1 MRLCVRCERPMGGA
15 RGRLCGRCRN
25 VNREIAV
32 RSWPEVRDEWNRMSG
47 EDISRQRVQE
57 IGRTA
62 QLKIRDALLEDREI
76 RERVEEMG
84 LETEELQ

>member
-1 MRLCVRCERPMGGA
+1 
-15 RGRLCGRCRN
+15 
-25 VNREIAV
+25 
-32 RSWPEVRDEWNRMSG
+32 MSG